1 MIRYTAGSGIRP
13 TPKPRPPKTSPP
25 PPPPPDLGPVP
36 PEGRVRAY
44 VPPPPTETAADLA
57 SQCHQGS
64 PPTASGATSTT
75 AIVSPPA
82 RTSKESKRPPLPDW
96 VSGAVLN
103 ETEPVLPEELVSG
116 VLHKGAKMVIGGG
129 SKTGK
134 TWLLIDLALSVS
146 SGTPWLG
153 LNCRPGI
160 VVYLNFEIQAGFFHD
175 RLLQVADAKEIELT
189 DSLLVWNLRGFAR
202 PAKELFEEVRER
214 LAGRDVAL
222 VVVDPVYKLALGGD
236 ENSAG
241 EVGLLLNEFENL
253 ATSTGAAVAFSA
265 HFAKGDATLKS
276 SVDRISGSGVFARD
290 PDAILTMTG
299 TEEKDVY
306 HVESTL
312 RNCRAI
318 PAFAV
323 RWAFPLLVP
332 EQMKPISEKPGRKV
346 VTDEDYIGVLPHP
359 CIENPRKALWPAA
372 KVSEEIGKL
381 GFPKA
386 GLGDMRKA
394 LAFDGK
400 IYVEPKGDRYGTIMI
415 GRKETGELIKLQDAK
430 NKDVPVEGKEIVGD
444 ACNAC

>member
-1 MIRYTAGSGIRP
+1 MPSFT
-13 TPKPRPPKTSPP
+13 TLVTDKSPP
-25 PPPPPDLGPVP
+25 PPKKPKPKAVI
-36 PEGRVRAY
+36 ENY
-44 VPPPPTETAADLA
+44 SPPTETAADLA
-57 SQCHQGS
+57 SQCPSGS
-64 PPTASGATSTT
+64 PPTASDAATTNAT
-75 AIVSPPA
+75 VTPPA
-82 RTSKESKRPPLPDW
+82 RTSKQEKPPYPPLPPW

-103 ETEPVLPEELVSG
+103 QTEPELPEELVGG

-146 SGTPWLG
+146 TGTPWMG
-153 LNCRPGI
+153 LPCAQGV
-160 VVYLNFEIQAGFFHD
+160 VVYLNFEIQAGFFHN
-175 RLLQVADAKEIELT
+175 RLLDVAHAKNVELT
-189 DSLLVWNLRGFAR
+189 ENLLVWNLRGYAR
-202 PAKELFEEVRER
+202 PASALFDEVRER
-214 LAGRDVAL
+214 VAGRDIAMIIC
-222 VVVDPVYKLALGGD
+222 DPIYKLALGGD

-241 EVGLLLNEFENL
+241 EVAVLLNEFENL
-253 ATSTGAAVAFSA
+253 ATSTGASVVFAA
-265 HFAKGDATLKS
+265 HFAKGDAREKS

-312 RNCRAI
+312 RNCRAL
-318 PAFAV
+318 PTFAV

-332 EQMKPISEKPGRKV
+332 EQMQPIVAKPGRKV

-359 CIENPRKALWPAA
+359 SIENPREALWPAA
-372 KVSEEIGKL
+372 KVSEEIAKL

-386 GLGDMRKA
+386 GLGDFRDV

-400 IYVEPKGDRYGTIMI
+400 IYVEPKTKATGKIMI
-415 GRKETGELIKLQDAK
+415 GRKETGELIKLQAAN
-430 NKDVPVEGKEIVGD
+430 NKEVPVEGKEIVGD

>member
-1 MIRYTAGSGIRP
+1 MA
-13 TPKPRPPKTSPP
+13 
-25 PPPPPDLGPVP
+25 L
-36 PEGRVRAY
+36 
-44 VPPPPTETAADLA
+44 
-57 SQCHQGS
+57 
-64 PPTASGATSTT
+64 
-75 AIVSPPA
+75 
-82 RTSKESKRPPLPDW
+82 
-96 VSGAVLN
+96 
-103 ETEPVLPEELVSG
+103 
-116 VLHKGAKMVIGGG
+116 GGG
-129 SKTGK
+129 SKVGK
-134 TWLLIDLALSVS
+134 TWALIDLALSVS

-189 DSLLVWNLRGFAR
+189 DSLLVWNLRGYAR
-202 PAKELFEEVRER
+202 PASALFDEVRER
-214 LAGRDVAL
+214 VAGRDIAL
-222 VVVDPVYKLALGGD
+222 FVIDPVYKLALGGD

-241 EVGLLLNEFENL
+241 EVGLLLNKFEDL

-265 HFAKGDATLKS
+265 HFAKGDALLKS

-299 TEEKDVY
+299 TQEEGVFN
-306 HVESTL
+306 VESTL
-312 RNCRAI
+312 RNCRAL
-318 PAFAV
+318 PSFAV
-323 RWAFPLLVP
+323 RWSFPLLVR
-332 EQMKPISEKPGRKV
+332 EQMKPVVAKPGRKV

-359 CIENPRKALWPAA
+359 CIEDPRSVLWPAA

-394 LAFDGK
+394 LAFDKK

-430 NKDVPVEGKEIVGD
+430 NKEVPGEGKDVVGD
-444 ACNAC
+444 AC

>member
-1 MIRYTAGSGIRP
+1 MII
-13 TPKPRPPKTSPP
+13 PP
-25 PPPPPDLGPVP
+25 PETIPFDGLKVKDI
-36 PEGRVRAY
+36 
-44 VPPPPTETAADLA
+44 PPTETAADVG

-64 PPTASGATSTT
+64 PATASGASTT
-75 AIVSPPA
+75 NAIVSPPP
-82 RTSKESKRPPLPDW
+82 RTSKEAKPTYPPLPPW

-103 ETEPVLPEELVSG
+103 QTKPELPEELVSG
-116 VLHKGAKMVIGGG
+116 VLHKGAKMVLGGG
-129 SKTGK
+129 SKVGK
-134 TWLLIDLALSVS
+134 TWALIDLALSVS

-153 LNCRPGI
+153 LPCNQG
-160 VVYLNFEIQAGFFHD
+160 VVIYLNFEIQEGFFHN

-189 DSLLVWNLRGFAR
+189 ENLLVWNLRGFAR
-202 PAKELFEEVRER
+202 PAKELFEEVQER

-222 VVVDPVYKLALGGD
+222 VIVDPVYKLALGGD

-241 EVGLLLNEFENL
+241 EVGLLLNEFEVL
-253 ATSTGAAVAFSA
+253 ASNTGAAVAFSA
-265 HFAKGDATLKS
+265 HFAKGDALLKS

-299 TEEKDVY
+299 TQEEGVFN
-306 HVESTL
+306 VESTL
-312 RNCRAI
+312 RNCRAL

-323 RWAFPLLVP
+323 RWAFPLLVR
-332 EQMKPISEKPGRKV
+332 EAMKPIAAKPGRKV

-359 CIENPRKALWPAA
+359 CIEDPRSVLWPAA
-372 KVSEEIGKL
+372 KVSEEIAKR

-430 NKDVPVEGKEIVGD
+430 NKDVPGEGKDVVGD